1 MASSLLRVSSLALC
15 FAFRAITH
23 AAEPL
28 PASGA
33 SAENLTVSGLS
44 SGGFM
49 AVQFHVAHSALVRGA
64 GILAGGPYYCAGGS
78 LVRAVTS
85 CMSPNFFIPV
95 PKAGE
100 LRAEVD
106 KQAAA
111 HRIEDPANLRDS
123 RVWILS
129 GVKDTTVDRA
139 VVEQTGAFYRLWLP
153 EPAVVYERL
162 HGAGHAMITPQAAG
176 GGACAVTA
184 PPYINRCGEFDA
196 PGRLL
201 DHLLGKP
208 SGTGA
213 SGGELLSFAQS
224 DFAGPDAGMG
234 DIGYVYIPSGC
245 RNGGCGVHV
254 ALHGCRQN
262 AETMGETYVRESGYQ
277 HWAQVRRLIVLYPQT
292 ANSGK
297 NPNGCWDWWGYTDGH
312 YHTREAPQIKAIR
325 AMIDRLLAKPQKV
338 P

>member
-1 MASSLLRVSSLALC
+1 MIVSLLRASCLALC
-15 FAFRAITH
+15 FALCTITH

-28 PASGA
+28 PALGA

-64 GILAGGPYYCAGGS
+64 GILAGGPYYCAKGS
-78 LVRAVTS
+78 MTRAVTS
-85 CMSPNFFIPV
+85 CMSPNFLMPV
-95 PKAGE
+95 PKAAD

-111 HRIEDPANLRDS
+111 HRIEDPAHLRNS

-129 GVKDTTVDRA
+129 GGKDTTVDRA
-139 VVEQTGAFYRLWLP
+139 VVEQTDAFYRLWLP
-153 EPAVVYERL
+153 ESAIVYERL
-162 HGAGHAMITPQAAG
+162 PGAGHAMIAPQAADG
-176 GGACAVTA
+176 GVCAVTA

-196 PGRLL
+196 PARLL

-208 SGTGA
+208 SGAGA
-213 SGGELLSFAQS
+213 SGGEGELLSFAQR
-224 DFAGPDAGMG
+224 DFAGSDAGMG
-234 DIGYVYIPSGC
+234 GLGYVYIPTGC
-245 RNGGCGVHV
+245 RNGGCSIHV
-254 ALHGCRQN
+254 ALHGCKQN
-262 AETMGETYVRESGYQ
+262 IETIGETYVRESGYQ

-297 NPNGCWDWWGYTDGH
+297 NPNGCWDWWGYTGDN

-325 AMIDRLLAKPQKV
+325 AMIDRLLTKP
-338 P
+338 